1 MRFAPYYRV
10 CDKTMTKVKCCLEK
24 FVKIRLLLD
33 LKDLK
38 IIAFTH
44 KTTDISNIGKLHVD
58 TENRKNRLEGLKS
71 NGISELMYL
80 STCNRVEFIF
90 VTKIN
95 LTKSYLTSFFA
106 SFSKN
111 WSEEKINW
119 AINNCKIYE
128 GEEAVKHMFHIASSL
143 DSLVIGEREI
153 ITQVRKSFDECS
165 EYGFTG
171 SILRLLINK
180 TIESAKEVYTNTQI
194 AKNPISIVSLAYRK
208 LRELGIKD
216 NSRILVVGAGETNT
230 RMCKFLSKHGLK
242 NLTIFNRTF
251 QKAEALSNHIGGKAL
266 PLNELSNF
274 KEGFDLLVTCTG
286 SEDYLITPD
295 VYDSLLAGETAK
307 KTIIDLAIPYDV
319 NPSVIQKNPTNY
331 IEIEGL
337 KEISEIN
344 LKKREEELSICK
356 ALIEKQVVAFK
367 QAFKERKVELAMS
380 EVPQKIKEIKDIA
393 VNEVFSK
400 ELEAM
405 TNDSKEVLDKMLAYI
420 EKKYIS
426 VPMKMAKEI
435 FLEK

>member
-1 MRFAPYYRV
+1 
-10 CDKTMTKVKCCLEK
+10 
-24 FVKIRLLLD
+24 
-33 LKDLK
+33 LKELK

-44 KTTDISNIGKLHVD
+44 KTTNISDIGRLHID
-58 TENRKNRLEGLKS
+58 AENRKSRLSDIMK

-90 VTKIN
+90 VHDIQI
-95 LTKSYLTSFFA
+95 TKSYLNSFFS
-106 SFSKN
+106 SFSED
-111 WSEEKINW
+111 WRAEDIRWGIE
-119 AINNCKIYE
+119 NCTVLE
-128 GEEAVKHMFHIASSL
+128 GEEAIKHMFYIASSL

-165 EYGFTG
+165 DLGFTG
-171 SILRLLINK
+171 PIIRLLINK

-194 AKNPISIVSLAYRK
+194 ATNPISIVSLAYRK
-208 LRELGIKD
+208 LRDLGIKD

-251 QKAEALSNHIGGKAL
+251 QKAKSLTNNIGGKAL
-266 PLNELSNF
+266 PLSELSSF
-274 KEGFDLLVTCTG
+274 KEGFDLIVTCTG
-286 SEDYLITPD
+286 SEDYIITPD
-295 VYDSLLAGETAK
+295 IYKSLLANESGK

-319 NPSVIQKNPTNY
+319 NPTIIDNNSVNY

-344 LKKREEELSICK
+344 LKKREKELSVCK
-356 ALIEKQVVAFK
+356 VLIEKQVIAFK
-367 QAFKERKVELAMS
+367 QAFKERKVELAMR
-380 EVPQKIKEIKDIA
+380 EVPQKIKEITEIA
-393 VNEVFSK
+393 LNEVFSK
-400 ELEAM
+400 EMESM
-405 TNDSKEVLDKMLAYI
+405 TEESKDVLDKMLAYI

-426 VPMKMAKEI
+426 VPMKMAKQI

>member
-1 MRFAPYYRV
+1 M
-10 CDKTMTKVKCCLEK
+10 
-24 FVKIRLLLD
+24 
-33 LKDLK
+33 KDLK

-44 KTTDISNIGKLHVD
+44 KTTNISNIGKLYVD
-58 TENRKNRLEGLKS
+58 AKNRKERLENIKKSGL
-71 NGISELMYL
+71 SELMYL

-90 VTKIN
+90 VTESNI
-95 LTKSYLTSFFA
+95 TETFLTSFFT
-106 SFSKN
+106 SFS
-111 WSEEKINW
+111 EEWNEYDIKW
-119 AINNCKIYE
+119 ALDNCSVFQ

-153 ITQVRKSFDECS
+153 ITQVRKAFDECTNF
-165 EYGFTG
+165 GFTG
-171 SILRLLINK
+171 SIIRLLINK

-208 LRELGIKD
+208 LRDLGIKD
-216 NSRILVVGAGETNT
+216 NSRILVIGAGETNA

-251 QKAEALSNHIGGKAL
+251 EKAKALTNNIGGNAL
-266 PLNELSNF
+266 PLTELSNF
-274 KEGFDLLVTCTG
+274 KEGFDLIVTCTG
-286 SEDYLITPD
+286 SEEHLITPEI
-295 VYDSLLAGETAK
+295 YEALSAGESTK

-319 NPSVIQKNPTNY
+319 NPSVIENNAVNY

-344 LKKREEELSICK
+344 LKKREKELSLCK
-356 ALIEKQVVAFK
+356 QLIEKQVIAFK
-367 QAFKERKVELAMS
+367 HAFKERRVELAMS

-400 ELEAM
+400 ELESM
-405 TNDSKEVLDKMLAYI
+405 TSDSKEVLDKMLAYI

-426 VPMKMAKEI
+426 VPMKMAKQI